1 MGRRAYPSDLS
12 DAEYACLQPH
22 LPSAAPRGRP
32 WRWPLRAILD
42 ATFYI
47 VRTGAQ
53 WRQLPNEYPPRPT
66 VCWWFR
72 RWRLD
77 GTWERLNAAR
87 RERLRVAM
95 GRDPQPSAAIIDGQ
109 SVKTTAVGGVRGYDG
124 GKKLSGRKRH
134 LLVDTLGL
142 VLRADVHS
150 AALQERA
157 TVPNLLDGADRQFP
171 RMGHIWADRGYA
183 GTGKRWVQEQLGWSV
198 EVVQHPLHLGTRLPG
213 RARSFSAG
221 RLPPGVQRRARQ
233 ARLPRRPAAPLGRG
247 ADLRVAAPQS
257 PPGPRLR
264 APDRYRR
271 GPDLRHHVPPDD
283 PTPGPERPM
292 TAFSNSL

>member
-1 MGRRAYPSDLS
+1 MDRRGYPSDLS
-12 DAEYACLQPH
+12 DAEYACLRPH
-22 LPSAAPRGRP
+22 LPSPPPRGRP
-32 WRWPLRAILD
+32 WRWSLRAILD

-53 WRQLPNEYPPRPT
+53 WRQLPNEYPPWPT
-66 VCWWFR
+66 VYWWFR

-77 GTWERLNAAR
+77 GTWERLNAALR
-87 RERLRVAM
+87 ARLRVAM
-95 GRDPQPSAAIIDGQ
+95 GRDPQPSAGIIDGQ

-171 RMGHIWADRGYA
+171 RLGHVWADQGYT
-183 GTGKRWVQEQLGWSV
+183 GTGKRWIEEQLGWNV
-198 EVVQHPLHLGTRLPG
+198 EVVQHPPTRERGFLGVLDPSAPGGFRLEYSAARGKPG
-213 RARSFSAG
+213 FQ
-221 RLPPGVQRRARQ
+221 GV
-233 ARLPRRPAAPLGRG
+233 LPRRWVVERTFAWLLHSR
-247 ADLRVAAPQS
+247 
-257 PPGPRLR
+257 RLAR
-264 APDRYRR
+264 AYERLTATDEAMIYATMTRLMIRR
-271 GPDLRHHVPPDD
+271 LARKEP
-283 PTPGPERPM
+283 
-292 TAFSNSL
+292 